1 MDTIRIF
8 SAIVSLTILAGF
20 SFDLRIM
27 SRVLQ
32 PAMSSLSL
40 TIVLS
45 EHLFIVILLC
55 FLTYF
60 LKYMQVL
67 KKIKILTFKKCLF
80 KNCWLE

>member
-1 MDTIRIF
+1 MDIIRIF

-40 TIVLS
+40 TIVLL
-45 EHLFIVILLC
+45 EHFLNVSLLC

-67 KKIKILTFKKCLF
+67 KIKILTF
-80 KNCWLE
+80 